1 MSKAV
6 TRAEWQSPLPEEVPD
21 PIGRGIPVG
30 FTPSGGQGRYP
41 DSQGIASAF
50 ASISTM
56 PDCRVNLK
64 LQRHRTKQVSADGE
78 VSYTKDVIPYWTE
91 KADTNILEIAEIMGG
106 EDDMGLPL
114 QPMVDQVERSRPHR
128 CESCGL
134 QYAEE
139 AEMVACCFYD
149 PRRRHG

>member
-1 MSKAV
+1 MM
-6 TRAEWQSPLPEEVPD
+6 R
-21 PIGRGIPVG
+21 
-30 FTPSGGQGRYP
+30 FTTGHRNLFTKRYAALK
-41 DSQGIASAF
+41 DS
-50 ASISTM
+50 
-56 PDCRVNLK
+56 D

-91 KADTNILEIAEIMGG
+91 KADMNILEIAEIMGG